1 MTSIECSASIDDQG
15 HLHLDRPLSIGKRDN
30 VRVIV
35 LLSDED
41 LPDDLPEDESDESIL
56 AGLQRSLQELSD
68 GKGIP
73 LANLW
78 DGIDAE

>member
-15 HLHLDRPLSIGKRDN
+15 QIHLDRPLTTGKRDN

-35 LLSDED
+35 LLPDED

-56 AGLQRSLQELSD
+56 AGLRQSLQEFGD

-78 DGIDAE
+78 DEIDAE